1 MSVAPRDELLDVSPL
16 DAESLAVVAFEGVS
30 VWRSDGGVRTTV
42 LDDIN
47 WTVRSDEHWGI
58 IGANGAGKTTLV
70 RVAAAQIR
78 PSSGSATILGGRL
91 GRVSMPA
98 LRRRIGFVEPAIAQ
112 RFYPDQRAL
121 DVVLSGM
128 SGTILLTDE
137 PDEPAVE
144 QALELLRS
152 VGMYEFSERTFASCS
167 EGERV
172 RILLARALAAEAS
185 FLALDEA
192 CGGPRPS
199 RSRAPSRGARE
210 RDSRAPGTDDTHGH
224 PPHRRAACDH
234 VARVALASRLGGRR
248 RSGSSCP
255 HRHDL
260 ERMLWARA
268 PGRASRRPFFRARRL
283 RPMCL
288 SRPRPATR
296 RVRVRRFLGTPPR
309 RAAPSLRATP
319 L

>member
-1 MSVAPRDELLDVSPL
+1 MSVAPRDELFDVSPL

-30 VWRSDGGVRTTV
+30 VWRSDGGVRKTV

-58 IGANGAGKTTLV
+58 IGANGAGKTTLL

-98 LRRRIGFVEPAIAQ
+98 LRRRIGFVEPAIAR
-112 RFYPDQRAL
+112 RFYPGQRAL

-137 PDEPAVE
+137 PDEAAVE
-144 QALELLRS
+144 QARELLRS
-152 VGMYEFSERTFASCS
+152 VGMHEFSERTFASCS

-185 FLALDEA
+185 FLALDEPA
-192 CGGPRPS
+192 AGLDLPGRELLL
-199 RSRAPSRGARE
+199 AALANAIRE
-210 RDSRAPGTDDTHGH
+210 RPGLTTLTVTHH
-224 PPHRRAACDH
+224 IEE
-234 VARVALASRLGGRR
+234 L
-248 RSGSSCP
+248 
-255 HRHDL
+255 
-260 ERMLWARA
+260 
-268 PGRASRRPFFRARRL
+268 
-283 RPMCL
+283 
-288 SRPRPATR
+288 PATTSHALLLR
-296 RVRVRRFLGTPPR
+296 AGAVVAAGPVAQVLTDTTLSECFGLALQVEHRDGRVFVRVG
-309 RAAPSLRATP
+309 
-319 L
+319 